1 MLIKIAWRNIWRN
14 RTRSLIIIIAITLG
28 LWAGV
33 FLTGFSWGMYD
44 ARIETIISKES
55 SHLQLHHEKFRE
67 DYMAKHVISYL
78 NAYELVLNQ
87 DPSIKSYSSRL
98 VVSSMVASSRS
109 SLGLRVSGIDT
120 TAEKSTTQLDQK
132 ITQGVYFK
140 KKGRNQILISEKTAD
155 KLKLR
160 LGKKLILTFQD
171 VEGELISASFRIV
184 GLFKSGNS
192 LYDESNAFVQ
202 QENLAPLLKS
212 YGGVQEIAVLMNDE
226 REMANLQTKLKTI
239 NHNIKVENWRE
250 LDPLMEYAIDSFD
263 TSMQVVI
270 GIIMIAL
277 AFGII
282 NTMLMSILDRVR
294 ELGML
299 MAIGLN
305 KTKLFVMIMLETLF
319 LSIIGAPLGMLLAYI
334 TILVTGK
341 VGIELTSMESGMEM
355 MGFSSTVYPVVL
367 PDQFWKIGI
376 MVFMVTFISA
386 IFPIMKAMRL
396 DPAKAIR
403 KV

>member
-14 RTRSLIIIIAITLG
+14 KTRSLIIIIAIMLG

-44 ARIETIISKES
+44 SRIDSIISKES
-55 SHLQLHHEKFRE
+55 SHLQLHHKNFRE
-67 DYMAKHVISYL
+67 DYMAKHVISNL
-78 NAYELVLNQ
+78 PDYENLL
-87 DPSIKSYSSRL
+87 KSDASVKAFSSRL

-109 SLGLRVSGIDT
+109 SLGLRISGVDS
-120 TAEKSTTQLDQK
+120 TAENATTQLHKK
-132 ITQGVYFK
+132 IVEGSSFK
-140 KKGRNQILISEKTAD
+140 KRGRNQILISKKTAD
-155 KLKLR
+155 KLKLGV
-160 LGKKLILTFQD
+160 GKKLVLTFQD

-192 LYDESNAFVQ
+192 LYDQSNAFVQ
-202 QENLAPLLKS
+202 KENLAPLLKLN
-212 YGGVQEIAVLMNDE
+212 GGVQQIAVLMNDE
-226 REMANLQTKLKTI
+226 REMEVLQTKLQTI
-239 NHNIKVENWRE
+239 DQNVKVENWRE
-250 LDPLMEYAIDSFD
+250 LDPLMEYAIESFD
-263 TSMQVVI
+263 SSMQVII

-282 NTMLMSILDRVR
+282 NTMLMSILDRVK

-305 KTKLFVMIMLETLF
+305 KVKLFIMIMLETLF
-319 LSIIGAPLGMLLAYI
+319 LSFIGAPLGMLLAYI
-334 TILVTGK
+334 TILITGK

-376 MVFMVTFISA
+376 MVFVVTFISA
-386 IFPIMKAMRL
+386 IFPIMKAIRL

>member
-55 SHLQLHHEKFRE
+55 SHLQLHHKKFRE
-67 DYMAKHVISYL
+67 DYMAKHVISNL
-78 NAYELVLNQ
+78 SAYEEVLNQ
-87 DPSIKSYSSRL
+87 DPSVKSYSSRL

-120 TAEKSTTQLDQK
+120 KAEKSTTQLDQK

-140 KKGRNQILISEKTAD
+140 KKGRNQILISEKTAA
-155 KLKLR
+155 KLKLG
-160 LGKKLILTFQD
+160 LGKKLVLTFQD

-184 GLFKSGNS
+184 GLYKSGNS

-212 YGGVQEIAVLMNDE
+212 NGGVQEIAVLMNDE
-226 REMANLQTKLKTI
+226 REMATLQTKLKKI
-239 NHNIKVENWRE
+239 NANIKVENWRE

-319 LSIIGAPLGMLLAYI
+319 LSFIGAPLGMLLAYV
-334 TILVTGK
+334 TILLTGK

-367 PDQFWKIGI
+367 PDQFWKIGC
-376 MVFMVTFISA
+376 MVFVVTFISA